1 MEKRKRI
8 LTALIAVTLILGTVS
23 SVFAAGGK
31 QKDETITV
39 GLALSAIQ
47 TNSIF
52 IDMRRA
58 VEKICQEKGY
68 KLIAADLLEGPTKMV
83 TFLENCLNAN
93 AKVVIFQNIAEDAY
107 ADLLQRLKDQGAIL
121 GSYDNPTNIAHYTS
135 QASNYELGLTI
146 GRETGK
152 WVHANPGSK
161 KVAICGY
168 SLLDFLVVRSNGMK
182 DGFKETC
189 PEGSIVM
196 EVDAGYVQQGVTAGE
211 TFLQAVPDI
220 QAVMGINDSGPVG
233 VSEAFKA
240 AGMSFAKNGVA
251 LFGCDASEDGM
262 RALREKD
269 MFKCTI
275 YLDVVNQVLDLFDC
289 CLDYALTGK
298 YDESKANVY
307 FPMMPV
313 YLENAD
319 IVNRR
324 L

>member
-1 MEKRKRI
+1 MRKSVWAI
-8 LTALIAVTLILGTVS
+8 CLTAVLFFMAAG
-23 SVFAAGGK
+23 SVFAAGGR
-31 QKDETITV
+31 QQGETITV

-58 VEKICQEKGY
+58 IEKKCQDNGY
-68 KLIAADLLEGPTKMV
+68 NLITADLLEGPTKMI
-83 TFLENCLNAN
+83 TFLENCINTN

-107 ADLLQRLKDQGAIL
+107 ADLLQRLKNQGAIL
-121 GSYDNPTNIAHYTS
+121 GSYDNPTQIAHYTS

-146 GRETGK
+146 GRECGK
-152 WVHANPGSK
+152 WVRANPGSK

-168 SLLDFLVVRSNGMK
+168 SLLDFLVVRTNGMR
-182 DGFKETC
+182 DGFKEAC

-196 EVDAGYVQQGVTAGE
+196 EVDAGYVQQGVMAGE
-211 TFLQAVPDI
+211 TFLQAHPDI

-240 AGMSFAKNGVA
+240 AGKSFAKDGIG

-262 RALREKD
+262 RALREND

-275 YLDVVNQVLDLFDC
+275 YLDVVNQVLDLFDRC
-289 CLDYALTGK
+289 MDYAVTGK
-298 YDESKANVY
+298 YDESKVNVY
-307 FPMMPV
+307 FPMTPV

-319 IVNRR
+319 VVNRR